1 MFLDFLGVEVVL
13 LSLEEVVGEAPQV
26 RGLLQVHTELV
37 DILTGLS

>member
-1 MFLDFLGVEVVL
+1 VL

-26 RGLLQVHTELV
+26 RGLFQVHTELV